1 MWIIFH
7 IIDGTVSMA
16 QQVKSRK
23 RVQEHGEVFTN
34 EREVNA
40 MLDMVKQE
48 TERIESR
55 FLEPACGNGNFLAEV
70 LRRKLTV
77 VAQQYKKSPD
87 DYMRYAFVAVS
98 SLYGVDILEDN
109 AEECRER
116 LYGIVEAEAK
126 RAIKKPDVPF
136 LEAVR
141 YLLDKNILCGDAL
154 TLKDAAGDPI
164 TFAEWS
170 LVTGDKVKRRDFL
183 LNELLDGNTDK
194 GETLSLFA
202 FDDAGSGELRAHTD
216 WEYDEETAS
225 YIPSAIQ
232 EYPLTNYE
240 LPPISWTRKIK
251 SKRWEVSHGDR
262 FQMQARRIAPG

>member
-1 MWIIFH
+1 
-7 IIDGTVSMA
+7 MA

-70 LRRKLTV
+70 LRRKLAV

-126 RAIKKPDVPF
+126 RAIKKADALF

-141 YLLDKNILCGDAL
+141 YLLHQNILCGDAL
-154 TLKDAAGDPI
+154 TLKDSNGDPI

-183 LNELLDGNTDK
+183 LSELLDGNTAK

-202 FDDAGSGELRAHTD
+202 LDDAGADGVRAHTD
-216 WEYDEETAS
+216 WEYDTEINA
-225 YIPSAIQ
+225 YIPSAIK
-232 EYPLTNYE
+232 EYPLTNY
-240 LPPISWTRKIK
+240 
-251 SKRWEVSHGDR
+251 WEVQRYG
-262 FQMQARRIAPG
+262 

>member
-1 MWIIFH
+1 
-7 IIDGTVSMA
+7 MA

-70 LRRKLTV
+70 LRRKLAV

-87 DYMRYAFVAVS
+87 DYMRYAFVAMS

-126 RAIKKPDVPF
+126 RAIKKPDALF

-141 YLLDKNILCGDAL
+141 YLLHQNILCGDAL
-154 TLKDAAGDPI
+154 TLKDSNGDPI

-183 LNELLDGNTDK
+183 LSELLDGNTAK

-202 FDDAGSGELRAHTD
+202 LDDAGADGVRAHTD
-216 WEYDEETAS
+216 WEYDTETNA
-225 YIPSAIQ
+225 YIPSAIK
-232 EYPLTNYE
+232 EYPLTNY
-240 LPPISWTRKIK
+240 
-251 SKRWEVSHGDR
+251 WEVQRYG
-262 FQMQARRIAPG
+262 